1 MRVKSGF
8 TAEGRP
14 FSKTDWKDSISEDFK
29 LLDSFTEEEQRR
41 VLSWIKENI
50 APAKKEFPRTSYG
63 LKHFFQS
70 AEGGFYMTNNQFKDA
85 MNKAG
90 YKPIDETELNWTY
103 RITVKKEAMIR

>member
-14 FSKTDWKDSISEDFK
+14 FSKTDWIDSISEDFG
-29 LLDSFTEEEQRR
+29 LLDSFTEEEQQR

-63 LKHFFQS
+63 LKYCFEDS
-70 AEGGFYMTNNQFKDA
+70 DGGFYMTNNQFKDA
-85 MNKAG
+85 MNQAG

-103 RITVKKEAMIR
+103 RITIKKEALI